1 MRLFNIAGNCLP
13 DKHYMLPPLPRI
25 PDAMKLVQDEC
36 YFVLH
41 APRQSGKTTA
51 IRALRD
57 ELNRQGNVHAVYC
70 SLEAAAVESQ
80 RHNVIASITS
90 TIRRAI
96 LTSLPGANLDEIAP
110 DLSDLDSILV
120 VYLNQVCSRL
130 DKPLVLLLDE
140 VDSLYDES
148 LLSLLRQL
156 RVGYISRDDVPFPVS
171 VALVGMRDIRDYR
184 VHIRPDA
191 ETLGSSSPFNI
202 ITESFSLAAF
212 TPKQISELYAQHTRE
227 SGQRFADGC
236 VERVFHWTSGQPW
249 LVNAIARECVEK
261 ICSNDF
267 SREITAAMVDQAAH
281 AIILRRDIH
290 IDSLLAR
297 LKEPRVRNVIQPMIV
312 GMPLNE
318 AKLLAPSFDDNLR
331 FVLDLGL
338 VKMDETGRCIPG
350 NRIYAEVFMRTL
362 SLSIQDNVKE
372 AIPNPPWVLPDGL
385 DMNGLLKGF
394 QRFWRENSEIETKL
408 IPEYAE
414 ALPHLV
420 LMGFLQRVVNGGG
433 RIIRESAF
441 GRRSLDLIVEYR
453 NGRNPLEL
461 KIKGHGS
468 QEEHIHQ
475 LLDYMDGYALK
486 EGWLITFDRSSKRMW
501 EEKLTWQELQV
512 NGKLIHLVGA

>member
-1 MRLFNIAGNCLP
+1 MRLFNIAGNCLAG
-13 DKHYMLPPLPRI
+13 KHYMLPPLPRI
-25 PDAMKLVQDEC
+25 PGALKLVQDEC

-57 ELNRQGNVHAVYC
+57 ELNRQGNVYAVYC
-70 SLEAAAVESQ
+70 TLEAAAVESQ
-80 RHNVIASITS
+80 RRNVIASITS

-96 LTSLPGANLDEIAP
+96 LAGVPELKLEEIIP
-110 DLSDLDSILV
+110 DLSDLDSVLV
-120 VYLNQVCSRL
+120 VYLNQVCTRL

-140 VDSLYDES
+140 VDSLYEES

-212 TPKQISELYAQHTRE
+212 TLEQIRELYAQHTGE

-236 VERVFHWTSGQPW
+236 VERVFYWTSGQPW

-261 ICSNDF
+261 ICNKDY
-267 SREITAAMVDQAAH
+267 SRAITSEMVDQAAH

-297 LKEPRVRNVIQPMIV
+297 LKEPRVRNIIQPMIV
-312 GMPLNE
+312 GMPLTE
-318 AKLLAPSFDDNLR
+318 AKLHAKTFDDDLR
-331 FVLDLGL
+331 FVQDLGL
-338 VKMDETGRCIPG
+338 VKMDEKCGWMPA

-372 AIPNPPWVLPDGL
+372 VISIPPWILPDGL
-385 DMNGLLKGF
+385 DMSGLLKGF
-394 QRFWRENSEIETKL
+394 QCFWRENSEIETKL
-408 IPEYAE
+408 IPEYTE

-433 RIIRESAF
+433 RITRESAI
-441 GRRSLDLIVEYR
+441 GRRSLDLLVEYR
-453 NGRNPLEL
+453 NGRYAIEL
-461 KIKGHGS
+461 KIKGHSS
-468 QEEHIHQ
+468 QEEHISQ
-475 LLDYMDGYALK
+475 LLAYMDAFGLH
-486 EGWLITFDRSSKRMW
+486 EGWLVTFDRSSKQKW
-501 EEKLTWQELQV
+501 EEKLTWQELHV
-512 NGKLIHLVGA
+512 KGKLLHLVGA